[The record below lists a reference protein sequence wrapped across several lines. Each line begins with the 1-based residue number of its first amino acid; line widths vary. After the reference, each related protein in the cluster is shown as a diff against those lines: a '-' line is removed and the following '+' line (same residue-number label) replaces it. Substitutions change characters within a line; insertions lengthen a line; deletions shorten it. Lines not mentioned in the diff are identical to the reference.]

1 MAAVGVDVRTMNCEY
16 GAGTL
21 RCPHFQRI
29 CAEGPDSNSF
39 RTGQLEIT
47 FEPKR
52 GLAAADC
59 AHTFKTGVK
68 ELAMRRGLAATF
80 ASKPF
85 GGPRGVGNGGHLNVS
100 LWRGDD
106 PATGG
111 LRRGPRDDGLSTTA
125 KHFIAGVLAHARG
138 LEALAAPTPGCYA
151 RHGNWAPTH
160 ANWGH
165 DDRTVCVRVK
175 SRPTACSPDPRDC
188 APGEAYFEYRAPSAS
203 ANTYLCL
210 AGVAAAGADGVK
222 REIVLPPAKDDEA
235 VLLPTSLP
243 EALAALRADEVLVD
257 ALGKDFVEWY
267 TLVKDAELAD
277 VAANTARFAATG
289 MDHDAA
295 VQEAWNSLYFEFV

>member
-1 MAAVGVDVRTMNCEY
+1 
-16 GAGTL
+16 
-21 RCPHFQRI
+21 
-29 CAEGPDSNSF
+29 
-39 RTGQLEIT
+39 
-47 FEPKR
+47 
-52 GLAAADC
+52 
-59 AHTFKTGVK
+59 
-68 ELAMRRGLAATF
+68 MRRGLAATF

-100 LWRGDD
+100 LWRGED

-111 LRRGPRDDGLSTTA
+111 DDEDCLSPTA
-125 KHFIAGVLAHARG
+125 RHFVAGVLAHAIG

-188 APGEAYFEYRAPSAS
+188 APGEAYVEYRAPSSA

-222 REIVLPPAKDDEA
+222 RELVLPPAKDDEA
-235 VLLPTSLP
+235 APLPTSLE
-243 EALAALRADEVLVD
+243 EALSALRADEVLVE
-257 ALGKDFVEWY
+257 ALGSDFVEWY

-277 VAANTARFAATG
+277 VAASTAKFAATG
-289 MDHDAA
+289 LDHDAA
-295 VQEAWNSLYFEFV
+295 VQEAWNSLYFEFL